1 MFVRE
6 MLDKLDRGDDFA
18 PYVVTLVGGKGV
30 AVSGVKRVL
39 SVSDTEIRISVPRA
53 VVKVTGEGLS
63 LAEIGGG
70 DAYVTG
76 RVVGVEAE

>member
-6 MLDKLDRGDDFA
+6 ILGKLDKGDDFA
-18 PYVVTLVGGKGV
+18 PYVVTLAGGKGA

-39 SVSDTEIRISVPRA
+39 SVSDTEIRMSVPRA
-53 VVKVTGEGLS
+53 VVKVKGEGLS

-76 RVVGVEAE
+76 RVVGVETE